1 MFYLKPLRHTA
12 AHTLNKKSDHFLLV
26 GEMGARLNVS
36 HAGHLTVLAAEMT
49 AQQSEVTGD
58 EAGRIGVDIMPVTDR

>member
-1 MFYLKPLRHTA
+1 
-12 AHTLNKKSDHFLLV
+12 
-26 GEMGARLNVS
+26 MGARLNVS